1 MSFLQCFDIVRWKTR
16 RQEGQPAVR
25 KTSSTWLQI
34 RFCSGGIGGRNP
46 LLCCIVRSVFY
57 GTCAVYL
64 TNTVEF
70 VGVGRTRSDLRST
83 SSTDFTLPRL
93 STKFCE
99 RAFSHAAWNA
109 LQLKLKLKLKRRG
122 KSSEAQ
128 ETVEDA
134 LFMAALCNRAGDYIF
149 ALRFLLL
156 SSSSFFSFPRL
167 ISAVADWISAIC
179 THGLALVRI

>member
-1 MSFLQCFDIVRWKTR
+1 MRV
-16 RQEGQPAVR
+16 
-25 KTSSTWLQI
+25 QI
-34 RFCSGGIGGRNP
+34 P
-46 LLCCIVRSVFY
+46 P
-57 GTCAVYL
+57 
-64 TNTVEF
+64 NTVEF

-109 LQLKLKLKLKRRG
+109 LQLKLKLKRRG

-167 ISAVADWISAIC
+167 ISAVADWMSTILPH
-179 THGLALVRI
+179 TVWP